1 MGLLV
6 LVYFVIGI
14 LAYHALFDIWYLDFK
29 KALIKEIF
37 GAFLFSALMTGI
49 TLKYWFVSVVIIL
62 VMGVALSAKCARKQ
76 LKIIIMAA
84 AVIFALIVV
93 SQARNFNKNNEVNNS
108 QLNSDENSSNTENSK
123 KNLQEMDSMTEDT
136 FELESQQAE
145 KTGSTEEI
153 SDAALGTV
161 VYGIYQN
168 YNESYICDAE
178 VGMNTDDETDYVYLS
193 GVSSGGHGAADT
205 TLVLNRISDGTYAGR
220 EEGTCETEA
229 VISFSNG
236 EMIVEITYSENEDNY
251 NLSGTYKL
259 ITEMDFN
266 DAG

>member
-29 KALIKEIF
+29 KELIKEIF

-108 QLNSDENSSNTENSK
+108 QLNSD
-123 KNLQEMDSMTEDT
+123 
-136 FELESQQAE
+136 
-145 KTGSTEEI
+145 
-153 SDAALGTV
+153 
-161 VYGIYQN
+161 
-168 YNESYICDAE
+168 
-178 VGMNTDDETDYVYLS
+178 
-193 GVSSGGHGAADT
+193 
-205 TLVLNRISDGTYAGR
+205 
-220 EEGTCETEA
+220 
-229 VISFSNG
+229 
-236 EMIVEITYSENEDNY
+236 
-251 NLSGTYKL
+251 
-259 ITEMDFN
+259 
-266 DAG
+266 